1 MASSLPAPVA
11 ALRFLR
17 CSAALELSRRTRD
30 LVKCLAS
37 PRTAVTGGFVIIAQ
51 SRRGLQVTLS
61 LCALTAS
68 PAPVDA
74 VYISRRR
81 GMLRVITVD
90 DL

>member
-68 PAPVDA
+68 PAPSTPYTYPAPKGYVA
-74 VYISRRR
+74 RF
-81 GMLRVITVD
+81 TVD